1 MYKIKKVVNVEM
13 KKITALLA
21 AAIMALTISM
31 PVMAEPSGESQ
42 DTASATTSVESE
54 SSLED
59 EIADGENSDESEI
72 SEAESTDEEITDGAI
87 TEESVVSESSTE
99 KPKKVYYT
107 DYPIPEAEMYI
118 SFPNDMYILTRDID
132 INSPALEACKMTRT
146 ELIKS
151 FEETGN
157 YIRAISND
165 FTYEIT
171 VNILKDDNTK
181 TIGDISSLT
190 DSEIQTIADNHLSQP
205 MYTGC
210 SRTKYNNIMYLS
222 FPFEYAEGKTKI
234 AGVQKYTIAKGARIL
249 ITFQS
254 YTGEISED
262 FDSLIMSVMD
272 RVLYDGVSPEPE
284 TSVTDNKKSSAIT
297 NLDVRYVYLMIT
309 SLVALIFLMLI
320 IVTAMKYKKSR
331 KKVLPEPVAV
341 EEEKINE
348 TKEEKSEK
356 AEQNTVE
363 VPEKEEE
370 KPVEVPE
377 KVAEIPV
384 GKPETEP
391 EKETEPVKE
400 ETEKVEEIPETEPE
414 IQTEDV
420 KEEATPDE
428 DLPVIENQ
436 LELVEIAFRIIPALS
451 KEDEDT
457 NDIWNF
463 IYKKYDDIEFFAS
476 HGNKNYGNANA
487 FYKINAASDIVP
499 PQHEENVDDKI
510 RNETLETVVG
520 DSKPEKL
527 KVEEQPVEDNT
538 DLNELID
545 GSAEIMPKE
554 KPAVNEEKE
563 DVPEEE
569 PKNDGNEKISAMRT
583 SEMQFGKPAK
593 RPENE
598 IYKADEKPV
607 KEQNI
612 KLEIAKKDDGSIK
625 IGANNGEKSIDVEIE
640 DTSK

>member
-1 MYKIKKVVNVEM
+1 M

-31 PVMAEPSGESQ
+31 PVMAEPSDESQ
-42 DTASATTSVESE
+42 NTTSATVSAESESSVESE
-54 SSLED
+54 S
-59 EIADGENSDESEI
+59 SDESEI
-72 SEAESTDEEITDGAI
+72 SEVESSDKEEISQTESTDEEIL
-87 TEESVVSESSTE
+87 ESAVSENSAE

-107 DYPIPEAEMYI
+107 DYAIPEAEMYI
-118 SFPNDMYILTRDID
+118 SFPNDMYVLTRDID
-132 INSPALEACKMTRT
+132 INSPALQACKMTRT

-157 YIRAISND
+157 YVRAIAGD

-171 VNILKDDNTK
+171 VNILKDNNTK
-181 TIGDISSLT
+181 TIEDISSLT

-262 FDSLIMSVMD
+262 FDTLIMSVMD

-284 TSVTDNKKSSAIT
+284 TSVTDSKKSSAIT
-297 NLDVRYVYLMIT
+297 NLDVRYIYLMIT
-309 SLVALIFLMLI
+309 ALVALIFLMLI

-331 KKVLPEPVAV
+331 KKVLPEPVTV

-348 TKEEKSEK
+348 TKQEKSEK
-356 AEQNTVE
+356 AETVPEE
-363 VPEKEEE
+363 VTEKEEE
-370 KPVEVPE
+370 KPVEAVPE
-377 KVAEIPV
+377 KEKEIPAE
-384 GKPETEP
+384 KPETEP
-391 EKETEPVKE
+391 EKEPEPVKE
-400 ETEKVEEIPETEPE
+400 ETEKAEEIPETKPE
-414 IQTEDV
+414 IPVEDV
-420 KEEATPDE
+420 KEETE
-428 DLPVIENQ
+428 TEENLPVIENQ

-451 KEDEDT
+451 KETEDT

-487 FYKINAASDIVP
+487 FYKINAASDITP

-510 RNETLETVVG
+510 RNETIENVVG
-520 DSKPEKL
+520 DSKPEEL

-545 GSAEIMPKE
+545 GSTEITSNE
-554 KPAVNEEKE
+554 TPAVMEEKE

-569 PKNDGNEKISAMRT
+569 PQNDGNEKISAMRT

>member
-1 MYKIKKVVNVEM
+1 M

-31 PVMAEPSGESQ
+31 PVMAEPSDESQ
-42 DTASATTSVESE
+42 NTTSATVSAESESSVESE
-54 SSLED
+54 S
-59 EIADGENSDESEI
+59 SDESEI
-72 SEAESTDEEITDGAI
+72 SEVESSDKEEISQTESTDEEIL
-87 TEESVVSESSTE
+87 ESAVSENSAE

-107 DYPIPEAEMYI
+107 DYAIPEAEMYI
-118 SFPNDMYILTRDID
+118 SFPNDMYVLTRDID
-132 INSPALEACKMTRT
+132 INSPALQACKMTRT

-157 YIRAISND
+157 YVRAIAGD

-171 VNILKDDNTK
+171 VNILKDNNTK
-181 TIGDISSLT
+181 TIEDISSLT

-262 FDSLIMSVMD
+262 FDTLIMSVMD

-284 TSVTDNKKSSAIT
+284 TSVTDSKKSSAIT
-297 NLDVRYVYLMIT
+297 NLDVRYIYLMIT
-309 SLVALIFLMLI
+309 ALVALIFLMLI
-320 IVTAMKYKKSR
+320 IITAMKYKKSR
-331 KKVLPEPVAV
+331 KKVLPEPVTV

-348 TKEEKSEK
+348 TKQEKSEK
-356 AEQNTVE
+356 AETVPEE
-363 VPEKEEE
+363 VTEKEEE
-370 KPVEVPE
+370 KPVEAVPE
-377 KVAEIPV
+377 KEEEIPAE
-384 GKPETEP
+384 KPETEP
-391 EKETEPVKE
+391 EKEPEPVKE
-400 ETEKVEEIPETEPE
+400 ETEKAEEILETKPE
-414 IQTEDV
+414 IPVEDV
-420 KEEATPDE
+420 KEETE
-428 DLPVIENQ
+428 TEENLPVIENQ

-451 KEDEDT
+451 KETEDT

-487 FYKINAASDIVP
+487 FYKINAASDITP

-510 RNETLETVVG
+510 RNETIENVVG
-520 DSKPEKL
+520 DSKPEEL

-545 GSAEIMPKE
+545 GSTEITSNE
-554 KPAVNEEKE
+554 TPAVMEEKE

-569 PKNDGNEKISAMRT
+569 PQNDGNEKISAMRT

>member
-1 MYKIKKVVNVEM
+1 M

-31 PVMAEPSGESQ
+31 PVMAEPSDESQ
-42 DTASATTSVESE
+42 NTTSATVSAESESSVESE
-54 SSLED
+54 S
-59 EIADGENSDESEI
+59 SDESEI
-72 SEAESTDEEITDGAI
+72 SEVESSDKEEISQTESTDEEIL
-87 TEESVVSESSTE
+87 ESAVSENSAE

-107 DYPIPEAEMYI
+107 DYAIPEAEMYI
-118 SFPNDMYILTRDID
+118 SFPNDMYVLTRDID
-132 INSPALEACKMTRT
+132 INSPALQACKMTRT

-157 YIRAISND
+157 YVRAIAGD

-171 VNILKDDNTK
+171 VNILKDNNTK
-181 TIGDISSLT
+181 TIEDISSLT

-262 FDSLIMSVMD
+262 FDTLIMSVMD

-284 TSVTDNKKSSAIT
+284 TSVTDSKKSSAIT
-297 NLDVRYVYLMIT
+297 NLDVRYIYLMIT
-309 SLVALIFLMLI
+309 ALVALIFLMLI

-331 KKVLPEPVAV
+331 KKVLPEPVTV

-348 TKEEKSEK
+348 TKQEKSEK
-356 AEQNTVE
+356 AETVPEE
-363 VPEKEEE
+363 VTEKEEE
-370 KPVEVPE
+370 KPVEDVPE
-377 KVAEIPV
+377 KEEEIPAE
-384 GKPETEP
+384 KPETEP
-391 EKETEPVKE
+391 EPVKEEAEKAEEIPETKPEIPVEDVKE
-400 ETEKVEEIPETEPE
+400 ETETEEN
-414 IQTEDV
+414 
-420 KEEATPDE
+420 
-428 DLPVIENQ
+428 LPVIENQ

-451 KEDEDT
+451 KETEDT

-487 FYKINAASDIVP
+487 FYKINAASDITP

-510 RNETLETVVG
+510 RNETIENVVG
-520 DSKPEKL
+520 DSKPEEL

-545 GSAEIMPKE
+545 SSTEITSNE
-554 KPAVNEEKE
+554 TPAVMEEKE

-569 PKNDGNEKISAMRT
+569 PQNDGNEKISAMRT

>member
-1 MYKIKKVVNVEM
+1 M

-31 PVMAEPSGESQ
+31 PVMAEPSDESQ
-42 DTASATTSVESE
+42 NTTSATVSAESESSVESE
-54 SSLED
+54 S
-59 EIADGENSDESEI
+59 SDESEI
-72 SEAESTDEEITDGAI
+72 SEVESSDKEEISQTESTDEEIL
-87 TEESVVSESSTE
+87 ESAVSENSAE

-107 DYPIPEAEMYI
+107 DYAIPEAEMYI
-118 SFPNDMYILTRDID
+118 SFPNDMYVLTRDID
-132 INSPALEACKMTRT
+132 INSPALQACKMTRT

-157 YIRAISND
+157 YVRAIAGD

-171 VNILKDDNTK
+171 VNILKDNNTK
-181 TIGDISSLT
+181 TIEDISSLT

-262 FDSLIMSVMD
+262 FDTLIMSVMD

-284 TSVTDNKKSSAIT
+284 TSVTDSKKSSAIT
-297 NLDVRYVYLMIT
+297 NLDVRYIYLMIT
-309 SLVALIFLMLI
+309 ALVALIFLMLI

-331 KKVLPEPVAV
+331 KKVLPEPVTV

-348 TKEEKSEK
+348 TKQEKSEK
-356 AEQNTVE
+356 AETVPEE
-363 VPEKEEE
+363 VTEKEEE
-370 KPVEVPE
+370 KPVEAVPE
-377 KVAEIPV
+377 KEEEIPAE
-384 GKPETEP
+384 KPETEP
-391 EKETEPVKE
+391 EPVKEEAEKAEEIPETKPEIPVEDVKE
-400 ETEKVEEIPETEPE
+400 ETETEEN
-414 IQTEDV
+414 
-420 KEEATPDE
+420 
-428 DLPVIENQ
+428 LPVIENQ

-451 KEDEDT
+451 KETEDT

-487 FYKINAASDIVP
+487 FYKINAASDITP

-510 RNETLETVVG
+510 RNETIENVVG
-520 DSKPEKL
+520 DSKPEEL

-545 GSAEIMPKE
+545 SSTEITSNE
-554 KPAVNEEKE
+554 TPAVMEEKE

-569 PKNDGNEKISAMRT
+569 PQNDGNEKISAMRT

>member
-1 MYKIKKVVNVEM
+1 M

-31 PVMAEPSGESQ
+31 PVMAEPSDESQ
-42 DTASATTSVESE
+42 NTTSATVSAESESSVESE
-54 SSLED
+54 S
-59 EIADGENSDESEI
+59 SDESEI
-72 SEAESTDEEITDGAI
+72 SEVESSDKEEIFQTESTDEEIL
-87 TEESVVSESSTE
+87 ESAVSENSAE

-107 DYPIPEAEMYI
+107 DYAIPEAEMYI
-118 SFPNDMYILTRDID
+118 SFPNDMYVLTRDID
-132 INSPALEACKMTRT
+132 INSPALQACKMTRT

-157 YIRAISND
+157 YVRAIAGD

-171 VNILKDDNTK
+171 VNILKDNNTK
-181 TIGDISSLT
+181 TIEDISSLT

-262 FDSLIMSVMD
+262 FDTLIMSVMD

-284 TSVTDNKKSSAIT
+284 TSVTDSKKSSAIT
-297 NLDVRYVYLMIT
+297 NLDVRYIYLMIT
-309 SLVALIFLMLI
+309 ALVALIFLMLI

-331 KKVLPEPVAV
+331 KKVLPEPVTV

-348 TKEEKSEK
+348 TKQEKSEK
-356 AEQNTVE
+356 AETVPEE
-363 VPEKEEE
+363 VTEKEEE
-370 KPVEVPE
+370 KPVEAVPE
-377 KVAEIPV
+377 KEEEIPAE
-384 GKPETEP
+384 KPETEP
-391 EKETEPVKE
+391 EPVKEEAEKAEEIPETKPEIPVEDVKE
-400 ETEKVEEIPETEPE
+400 ETETEEN
-414 IQTEDV
+414 
-420 KEEATPDE
+420 
-428 DLPVIENQ
+428 LPVIENQ

-451 KEDEDT
+451 KETEDT

-487 FYKINAASDIVP
+487 FYKINATSDITP

-510 RNETLETVVG
+510 RNETIENVVG
-520 DSKPEKL
+520 DSKPEEL

-545 GSAEIMPKE
+545 GSTEITSNE
-554 KPAVNEEKE
+554 TPAVMEEKE

-569 PKNDGNEKISAMRT
+569 PQNDGNEKISAMRT

>member
-1 MYKIKKVVNVEM
+1 M

-31 PVMAEPSGESQ
+31 PVMAEPSDESQ
-42 DTASATTSVESE
+42 NTTSATVSAESESSVESE
-54 SSLED
+54 S
-59 EIADGENSDESEI
+59 SDESEI
-72 SEAESTDEEITDGAI
+72 SEVESSDKEEISQTESTDEEIL
-87 TEESVVSESSTE
+87 ESAVSENSAE

-107 DYPIPEAEMYI
+107 DYAIPEAEMYI
-118 SFPNDMYILTRDID
+118 SFPNDMYVLTRDID

-171 VNILKDDNTK
+171 VNILKDNNTK
-181 TIGDISSLT
+181 TIEDISSLT

-262 FDSLIMSVMD
+262 FDTLIMSVMD

-284 TSVTDNKKSSAIT
+284 TSVTDSKKSSAIT
-297 NLDVRYVYLMIT
+297 NLDVRYIYLMIT
-309 SLVALIFLMLI
+309 ALVALIFLMLI

-331 KKVLPEPVAV
+331 KKVLPEPVTV

-348 TKEEKSEK
+348 TKQEKSEK
-356 AEQNTVE
+356 AETVPEE
-363 VPEKEEE
+363 VTEKEEE
-370 KPVEVPE
+370 KPVEDVPE
-377 KVAEIPV
+377 KEEEIPAE
-384 GKPETEP
+384 KPETEP
-391 EKETEPVKE
+391 EPVKEEAEKAEEIPETKPEIPVEDVKE
-400 ETEKVEEIPETEPE
+400 ETETEEN
-414 IQTEDV
+414 
-420 KEEATPDE
+420 
-428 DLPVIENQ
+428 LPVIENQ

-451 KEDEDT
+451 KETEDT

-487 FYKINAASDIVP
+487 FYKINAASDITP

-510 RNETLETVVG
+510 RNETIENVVG
-520 DSKPEKL
+520 DSKPEEL

-545 GSAEIMPKE
+545 SSTEITSNE
-554 KPAVNEEKE
+554 TPAVMEEKE

-569 PKNDGNEKISAMRT
+569 PQNDGNEKISAMRT

>member
-1 MYKIKKVVNVEM
+1 M

-31 PVMAEPSGESQ
+31 PVMAEPSDESQ
-42 DTASATTSVESE
+42 NTTSATVSAESESSVESE
-54 SSLED
+54 S
-59 EIADGENSDESEI
+59 SDESEI
-72 SEAESTDEEITDGAI
+72 SEVESSDKEEISQTESTDEEIL
-87 TEESVVSESSTE
+87 ESAVSENSAE

-107 DYPIPEAEMYI
+107 DYAIPEAEMYI
-118 SFPNDMYILTRDID
+118 SFPNDMYVLTRDID
-132 INSPALEACKMTRT
+132 VNSPALQACKMTRT

-157 YIRAISND
+157 YVRAIAGD

-171 VNILKDDNTK
+171 VNILKDNNTK
-181 TIGDISSLT
+181 TIEDISSLT

-262 FDSLIMSVMD
+262 FDTLIMSVMD

-284 TSVTDNKKSSAIT
+284 TSVTDSKKSSAIT
-297 NLDVRYVYLMIT
+297 NLDVRYIYLMIT
-309 SLVALIFLMLI
+309 ALVALIFLMLI
-320 IVTAMKYKKSR
+320 IITAMKYKKSR

-348 TKEEKSEK
+348 TKQEKSEK
-356 AEQNTVE
+356 AETVPEE
-363 VPEKEEE
+363 VTEKEEE
-370 KPVEVPE
+370 KPVEAVPE
-377 KVAEIPV
+377 KEEEIPAE
-384 GKPETEP
+384 KPETEP
-391 EKETEPVKE
+391 EKEPEPVKE
-400 ETEKVEEIPETEPE
+400 ETEKAEEILETKPE
-414 IQTEDV
+414 IPVEDV
-420 KEEATPDE
+420 KEETE
-428 DLPVIENQ
+428 TEENLPVIENQ

-451 KEDEDT
+451 KETEDT

-487 FYKINAASDIVP
+487 FYKINAASDITP

-510 RNETLETVVG
+510 RNETIENVVG
-520 DSKPEKL
+520 DSKPEEL

-545 GSAEIMPKE
+545 GSTEITSNE
-554 KPAVNEEKE
+554 TPAVMEEKE

-569 PKNDGNEKISAMRT
+569 PQNDGNEKISAMRT

>member
-1 MYKIKKVVNVEM
+1 M

-31 PVMAEPSGESQ
+31 PVMAEPSDESQ
-42 DTASATTSVESE
+42 NTTSATVSAESESSVESE
-54 SSLED
+54 S
-59 EIADGENSDESEI
+59 SDESEI
-72 SEAESTDEEITDGAI
+72 SEVESSDKEEISQTESTDEEIL
-87 TEESVVSESSTE
+87 ESAVSENSAE

-107 DYPIPEAEMYI
+107 DYAIPEAEMYI
-118 SFPNDMYILTRDID
+118 SFPNDMYVLTRDID
-132 INSPALEACKMTRT
+132 INSPALQACKMTRT

-157 YIRAISND
+157 YVRAIAGD

-171 VNILKDDNTK
+171 VNILKDNNTK
-181 TIGDISSLT
+181 TIEDISSLT

-262 FDSLIMSVMD
+262 FDTLIMSVMD

-284 TSVTDNKKSSAIT
+284 TSVTDSKKSSAIT
-297 NLDVRYVYLMIT
+297 NLDVRYIYLMIT
-309 SLVALIFLMLI
+309 ALVALIFLMLI

-348 TKEEKSEK
+348 TKQEKSEK
-356 AEQNTVE
+356 AETVPEE
-363 VPEKEEE
+363 VTEKEEE
-370 KPVEVPE
+370 KPVEAVPE
-377 KVAEIPV
+377 KEEEIPAE
-384 GKPETEP
+384 KPETEP
-391 EKETEPVKE
+391 EPVKEEAEKAEEIPETKPEIPVEDVKE
-400 ETEKVEEIPETEPE
+400 ETETEEN
-414 IQTEDV
+414 
-420 KEEATPDE
+420 
-428 DLPVIENQ
+428 LPVIENQ

-451 KEDEDT
+451 KETEDT

-487 FYKINAASDIVP
+487 FYKINATSDITP

-510 RNETLETVVG
+510 RNETIENVVG
-520 DSKPEKL
+520 DSKPEEL

-545 GSAEIMPKE
+545 SSTEITSNE
-554 KPAVNEEKE
+554 TPAVMEEKE

-569 PKNDGNEKISAMRT
+569 PQNDGNEKISAMRT

>member
-1 MYKIKKVVNVEM
+1 M

-31 PVMAEPSGESQ
+31 PVMAEPSDESQ
-42 DTASATTSVESE
+42 NTTSATVSAESESSVESE
-54 SSLED
+54 S
-59 EIADGENSDESEI
+59 SDESEI
-72 SEAESTDEEITDGAI
+72 SEVESSDKEEISQTESTDEEIL
-87 TEESVVSESSTE
+87 ESAVSENSAE

-107 DYPIPEAEMYI
+107 DYAIPEAEMYI
-118 SFPNDMYILTRDID
+118 SFPNDMYVLTRDID
-132 INSPALEACKMTRT
+132 INSPALQACKMTRT

-157 YIRAISND
+157 YVRAIAGD

-171 VNILKDDNTK
+171 VNILKDNNTK
-181 TIGDISSLT
+181 TIEDISSLT

-262 FDSLIMSVMD
+262 FDTLIMSVMD

-284 TSVTDNKKSSAIT
+284 TSVTDSKKSSAIT
-297 NLDVRYVYLMIT
+297 NLDVRYIYLMIT
-309 SLVALIFLMLI
+309 ALVALIFLMLI

-331 KKVLPEPVAV
+331 KKVLPEPVTV

-348 TKEEKSEK
+348 TKQEKSEK
-356 AEQNTVE
+356 AETVPEE
-363 VPEKEEE
+363 VTEKEEE
-370 KPVEVPE
+370 KPVEDVPE
-377 KVAEIPV
+377 NEEEIPAE
-384 GKPETEP
+384 KPETEP
-391 EKETEPVKE
+391 EKEPEPVKE
-400 ETEKVEEIPETEPE
+400 ETEKAEEIPETKPE
-414 IQTEDV
+414 IPVEDV
-420 KEEATPDE
+420 KEETE
-428 DLPVIENQ
+428 TEENLPVIENQ

-451 KEDEDT
+451 KETEDT

-487 FYKINAASDIVP
+487 FYKINAASDITP

-510 RNETLETVVG
+510 RNETIENVVG
-520 DSKPEKL
+520 DSKPEEL

-545 GSAEIMPKE
+545 SSTEITSNE
-554 KPAVNEEKE
+554 TPAVMEEKE

-569 PKNDGNEKISAMRT
+569 PQNDGNEKISAMRT